1 MTIQA
6 VNNVAFKGLIR
17 GNNADKEVS
26 TTLETDKILDI
37 ATRNYDRKT
46 TIITYDYPQ
55 IVKHNGY
62 QREEPL
68 VMPVK
73 HDMDTILK
81 AYSAA
86 KNSNLCVDL
95 REYND

>member
-6 VNNVAFKGLIR
+6 VSNVAFKGLIR
-17 GNNADKEVS
+17 VNNADREVS

-37 ATRNYDRKT
+37 ATRNHDKNITY
-46 TIITYDYPQ
+46 ITYDFPQ
-55 IVKHNGY
+55 VVKRNGH
-62 QREEPL
+62 QWEEPL

>member
-1 MTIQA
+1 MTIHA

-17 GNNADKEVS
+17 VNNADRPVS
-26 TTLETDKILDI
+26 TSLETDKILDI
-37 ATRNYDRKT
+37 ATREYNKNITY
-46 TIITYDYPQ
+46 ITYDFPQ
-55 IVKHNGY
+55 VVKHNGY
-62 QREEPL
+62 QWEEPL

>member
-1 MTIQA
+1 MTIHA

-17 GNNADKEVS
+17 VNNADRPVS
-26 TTLETDKILDI
+26 TSLETDKILDI
-37 ATRNYDRKT
+37 ATREYNKNITY
-46 TIITYDYPQ
+46 ITYDF
-55 IVKHNGY
+55 
-62 QREEPL
+62 PL